1 MNASFY
7 TAARGAMTQQE
18 RMNVISNN
26 LANVNTIG
34 YKAKSSVFSDL
45 MYCVMHGQE
54 GVTHG
59 TGVKMERTTTKF
71 ESGGMTAAGEG
82 GYNYYIDG
90 DGFFMLK
97 DQVTGE
103 ITYTTAG
110 NFSLS
115 VKGDQIN
122 LITDNRKQVL
132 DENRQPIQLVNGE
145 LTGKPGI
152 FKFRNTSDMQ
162 AMGFSEYKPVPKNG
176 EPSVAE
182 GVRLVENYVEVSNV
196 DTAKEISDVVITS
209 RAYSYAL
216 KMVQTS
222 DEVQQTING
231 LR

>member
-7 TAARGAMTQQE
+7 TAARGAMTQQD

-34 YKAKSSVFSDL
+34 FKAKNAVFSDL
-45 MYCVMHGQE
+45 MQCVMHGQE
-54 GVTHG
+54 NVTHG
-59 TGVKMERTTTKF
+59 TGVKLERTTTDF
-71 ESGGMTAAGEG
+71 TSGGMTAAAEG

-97 DQVTGE
+97 DQITGE
-103 ITYTTAG
+103 ISYTRAG

-115 VKGDQIN
+115 VKGDEIN
-122 LITDNRKQVL
+122 LINDNRKQVL
-132 DENRQPIQLVNGE
+132 DENKNPIQLKDDK
-145 LTGKPGI
+145 LSAKPGI
-152 FKFRNTSDMQ
+152 FSFQNTEDMQ
-162 AMGFSEYKPVPKNG
+162 AAGFSEYTPIAKNG
-176 EPSVAE
+176 QPQLAE
-182 GVRLVENYVEVSNV
+182 GVRLVENYLELSNV
-196 DTAKEISDVVITS
+196 DLAQEMSNMIITS

>member
-1 MNASFY
+1 MNSSFY

-26 LANVNTIG
+26 LANTNTIG
-34 YKAKSSVFSDL
+34 FKSKSAVFSDL

-59 TGVKMERTTTKF
+59 TGVKVERTNTDFT
-71 ESGGMTAAGEG
+71 SGGMTASAEG

-90 DGFFMLK
+90 DGFFMVK
-97 DQVTGE
+97 DQITGE
-103 ITYTTAG
+103 ISYTRAG

-115 VKGDQIN
+115 VKGDEVN
-122 LITDNRKQVL
+122 LITDNRKLVL
-132 DENRQPIQLVNGE
+132 EENRNPVQLVEGK
-145 LTGKPGI
+145 LTAKPGI
-152 FKFRNTSDMQ
+152 FKFQNTNDMQ
-162 AMGFSEYKPVPKNG
+162 AAGFSEYIPVAKNG
-176 EPSVAE
+176 EPQLAE
-182 GVRLVENYVEVSNV
+182 DSKLIENYLELSNV
-196 DTAKEISDVVITS
+196 DLAKEMSDMIITS